1 MSDITRAALLSA
13 QLRSEAEKTRRHL
26 ERLPDEHWSWK
37 PHEKSSSLGQLA
49 SHLVDCLHFARS
61 VFSEDRSNID
71 LSTWRPFRAAS
82 REALLAAYDE
92 AVSQALMAMA
102 SHADQEAHG
111 TWEMAVNGTVR
122 MRRDR
127 ESAFADMTLHHL
139 IHHRGQLTVYLRLL
153 DVPVASTYGPTAD
166 ES

>member
-1 MSDITRAALLSA
+1 MSHTTRAAFLAA
-13 QLRSEAEKTRRHL
+13 QLGSEAEKTRRHL
-26 ERLPDEHWSWK
+26 ERLPDDRWSWK

-49 SHLVDCLHFARS
+49 SHLVDCLHFAHL
-61 VFSEDRSNID
+61 VFSEDRSNIE

-82 REALLAAYDE
+82 RDALLAAYDG
-92 AVSQALMAMA
+92 AVSQALEAMA
-102 SHADQEAHG
+102 THVDQDARG

-122 MRRDR
+122 IRRDR
-127 ESAFADMTLHHL
+127 ESAFVDMTLHHL

-166 ES
+166 EA

>member
-1 MSDITRAALLSA
+1 MSHTTRVAFLSA
-13 QLRSEAEKTRRHL
+13 QLHSEAQKTRRHL

-82 REALLAAYDE
+82 REALLSAYDE
-92 AVSQALMAMA
+92 AVTQALTAMA
-102 SHADQEAHG
+102 THVDQDAQG

-122 MRRDR
+122 IRRDR
-127 ESAFADMTLHHL
+127 ESALSSSRAA
-139 IHHRGQLTVYLRLL
+139 HR
-153 DVPVASTYGPTAD
+153 VPAPAGGAGGVHVWSHRRRSVIRKA
-166 ES
+166 

>member
-1 MSDITRAALLSA
+1 MSNTTRAAYLSV

-26 ERLPDEHWSWK
+26 ERLPDDRWSWK

-71 LSTWRPFRAAS
+71 LATWHPFRAAS
-82 REALLAAYDE
+82 RDTLLSAYDD
-92 AVSQALMAMA
+92 AVTQALTAMA
-102 SHADQEAHG
+102 KHVDQDAHG

-122 MRRDR
+122 IRRDR

-166 ES
+166 EA